1 MKKNILSLFILST
14 TLFSTQSNAIEYIEK
29 NVGTITI
36 NGSVTPIPRC
46 QLDEIQLIELPPV
59 QANNFG
65 DDHIANTPAQPLS
78 IQFTNC
84 AENINSIQLQIPQ
97 QTKRLLKNLA
107 DNGSNVDIAIFDADK
122 NIIELSNKKPKE
134 FKSNVNK
141 EDHSAQFLFDVNYM
155 KPNGID
161 ATPGTVSST
170 LTFDV
175 IYSDIAVD

>member
-14 TLFSTQSNAIEYIEK
+14 TLLSAQSNAVEYTEK

-36 NGSVTPIPRC
+36 NGSVTANPRC
-46 QLDEIQLIELPPV
+46 QLEAIQAVELPPV
-59 QANNFG
+59 QASNFG
-65 DDHIANTPAQPLS
+65 ADNIAKTQAQPLS
-78 IQFTNC
+78 IQFNNC
-84 AENINSIQLQIPQ
+84 NENINSIQLQIPK
-97 QTKRLLKNLA
+97 QTKRLLENLA

-122 NIIELSNKKPKE
+122 NIIELDNEKPNA

-141 EDHSAQFLFDVNYM
+141 DNQNAQFLFDVNYI
-155 KPNGID
+155 KPNGLD
-161 ATPGTVSST
+161 ATPGLVSST

>member
-1 MKKNILSLFILST
+1 MKKSLLSIFILST
-14 TLFSTQSNAIEYIEK
+14 TLFSTQSNAVEYTEK

-36 NGSVTPIPRC
+36 NGSVTSNPRC
-46 QLDEIQLIELPPV
+46 QLDEIQPIELPPV
-59 QANNFG
+59 QASNFG
-65 DDHIANTPAQPLS
+65 DDHIAKTPAQPLS

-84 AENINSIQLQIPQ
+84 SESINSVQLQIPK

-122 NIIELSNKKPKE
+122 NIIELSNEKPKE
-134 FKSNVNK
+134 FKSNINK

-155 KPNGID
+155 KPNGRD
-161 ATPGTVSST
+161 ATPGLVSTT
-170 LTFDV
+170 LTFDA